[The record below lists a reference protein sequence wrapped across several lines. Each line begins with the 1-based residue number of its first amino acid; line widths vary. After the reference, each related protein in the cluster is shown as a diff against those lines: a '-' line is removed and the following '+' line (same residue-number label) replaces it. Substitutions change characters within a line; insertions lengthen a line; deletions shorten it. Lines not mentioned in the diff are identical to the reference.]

1 MKHLCHL
8 SVSWCVSLCWCLIA
22 VVCMSLCLVSAYV
35 YDPVSVCLHVCV
47 FMYVS
52 LCIYLYS
59 FVSMCLH
66 VSISLCLCV
75 YVLVCVCV
83 SQYMYVCLYVFQ
95 YLCFCVFV
103 SRVCMGLYLYISVDP
118 FFPEDN
124 QNPGPIHSPPI
135 SILWGTQGSQCPGK
149 QGPQGSLTH
158 RATSSCPPAPTV
170 VSTDAHKAQP

>member
-1 MKHLCHL
+1 
-8 SVSWCVSLCWCLIA
+8 
-22 VVCMSLCLVSAYV
+22 MSLCLVSAYV
-35 YDPVSVCLHVCV
+35 YDPVSVCLRVCV

-52 LCIYLYS
+52 LWIYLYS

-75 YVLVCVCV
+75 YVLVCVCM

-95 YLCFCVFV
+95 NLCFCVFV

-124 QNPGPIHSPPI
+124 QNPGPHTQSTHIYPLGKAGQV
-135 SILWGTQGSQCPGK
+135 SILANK
-149 QGPQGSLTH
+149 
-158 RATSSCPPAPTV
+158 
-170 VSTDAHKAQP
+170 AHKGL